1 MPLELIGLIASEIRV
16 TLLGMGSFPLERP
29 MLASSQVPDGDT
41 LAQIQARDLGSML
54 GSLSIIIP
62 SQQTT
67 ILFILSLQALVY

>member
-41 LAQIQARDLGSML
+41 LAQIQARDLGSKL